1 MKGIKKTM
9 KRKDETAK
17 KIFENEANKNKRK
30 NVFLSTIIV
39 NVSKKVIVDI
49 NNDKIRNKIQL
60 IEEKK
65 VIQKNYFGV
74 EGKRF
79 QVTAS

>member
-1 MKGIKKTM
+1 
-9 KRKDETAK
+9 
-17 KIFENEANKNKRK
+17 
-30 NVFLSTIIV
+30 VFLSTIIV